1 MSERS
6 MSREAV
12 ESPAAWPQR
21 FDAKYLIV
29 ALVAA
34 GVP

>member
-6 MSREAV
+6 VSRDAV
-12 ESPAAWPQR
+12 ESPAVWPQR
-21 FDAKYLIV
+21 FDAKYLIL